1 MQISKLDA
9 TKLSQE
15 TTIKELKANI
25 TSLQSKLNK
34 MESEHDDLG
43 KKFSSHTMQTD
54 SKIKHLQQVR
64 LHFPC
69 FLYRLW
75 PCIALNRLKKALTFI
90 DELTLLFT
98 EKSEIKI
105 KKLSNPQLMLGHS

>member
-54 SKIKHLQQVR
+54 SKIKHLQQVW

-69 FLYRLW
+69 FLYCLW

-105 KKLSNPQLMLGHS
+105 KKLRNPQLMLGHS